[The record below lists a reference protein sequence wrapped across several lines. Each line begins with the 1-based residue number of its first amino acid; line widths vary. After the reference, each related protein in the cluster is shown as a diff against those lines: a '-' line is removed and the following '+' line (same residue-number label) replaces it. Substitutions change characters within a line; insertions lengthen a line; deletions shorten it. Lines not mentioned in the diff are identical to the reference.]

1 MYKQYFNF
9 SEYPF
14 SIAPDPHFMYMSARH
29 QEGLAHL
36 LYGINEGGGGVALT
50 GEVGTGKTTICH
62 CLLQDL
68 PKHVDIALILNP
80 KMNALEL
87 LATIC
92 DELAIDYNTSQISL
106 KNLVDALNQYL
117 LIAHAKGRRTVLL
130 IDEAQNLS
138 MEVLEQIR
146 LLTNLETSKSKLL
159 QIILVGQPELK
170 VLLRKQELRQLNQ
183 RITAR
188 YHLLPLSLAET
199 REYIRHRLYV
209 CNGDTELFKAGAIK
223 KVYQYSSGIPR
234 IINILCDRAL
244 LGAYATNSR
253 VITPGIINAAAR
265 ETLAPFGGLS
275 SRKLLLFT
283 LLLLSCAAF
292 GTFYY
297 KDLGRWISL
306 ASTNELVK
314 ELPKPS
320 AVTAVAKNKA
330 RVETKPS
337 ITPVVIQPAK
347 PVEKFDAWLANRD
360 LTLSAGIENALK
372 VWGQTPLVSGSADC
386 ASIQKQSFICVS
398 GSATWKDLISM
409 RRPVILEFASSDQS
423 NRYVLMTGIKQGQAL
438 FQFGQEVSFPVADVL
453 RYWNGRYLII
463 WKSPFPDVQAIY
475 PGQTSES
482 VLWLRQQLTANDG
495 IDEQASD
502 PRFFDG
508 DLIKR
513 VKAFQLQ
520 HHLTEDG
527 IAGTRTLFYLDNV
540 ASSSNSPRLIIAD

>member
-1 MYKQYFNF
+1 
-9 SEYPF
+9 
-14 SIAPDPHFMYMSARH
+14 MYMSARH

-36 LYGINEGGGGVALT
+36 LYGINEGGGFVALT

-68 PKHVDIALILNP
+68 PKHVDIAMILNP

-92 DELAIDYNTSQISL
+92 DELSIDYNTSQPSL

-159 QIILVGQPELK
+159 QIILVGQPELQW
-170 VLLRKQELRQLNQ
+170 LLRKQELRQLNQ

-188 YHLLPLSLAET
+188 YHLLSLSLAET

-209 CNGDTELFKAGAIK
+209 CNGDTELFKATAIK

-244 LGAYATNSR
+244 LGAYAHNVR
-253 VITPGIINAAAR
+253 VITPSIIDAAAR
-265 ETLAPFGGLS
+265 ETLAPFLGS
-275 SRKLLLFT
+275 RSRKILLLT
-283 LLLLSCAAF
+283 LLLLSCVAF
-292 GTFYY
+292 GLFYY
-297 KDLGRWISL
+297 KDMDHLVRL
-306 ASTNELVK
+306 ASTIDPVK
-314 ELPKPS
+314 QLSEPS
-320 AVTAVAKNKA
+320 VVMAAAKNTPP
-330 RVETKPS
+330 VETPPP
-337 ITPVVIQPAK
+337 IAVVAIQPAK
-347 PVEKFDAWLANRD
+347 AAEKFDDWLANPD
-360 LTLSAGIENALK
+360 LTLSAGIENALR
-372 VWGQTPLVSGSADC
+372 VWGQSPPVSGRADC
-386 ASIQKQSFICVS
+386 TSVQKQGFICVS

-409 RRPVILEFASSDQS
+409 RRPVILEFTSTDQS
-423 NRYVLMTGIKQGQAL
+423 KRYLLMTGIKQRQAI
-438 FQFGQEVSFPVADVL
+438 FQHGREVSFPVADVL

-463 WKSPFPDVQAIY
+463 WHSPFPNVQAIY
-475 PGQTSES
+475 PGQTSDD
-482 VLWLRQQLTANDG
+482 VFWLRRQLTANDG
-495 IDEQASD
+495 VDEQVSD
-502 PRFFDG
+502 PRFFDSG
-508 DLIKR
+508 LLKR

-527 IAGTRTLFYLDNV
+527 IAGTRTLFYLDNLT
-540 ASSSNSPRLIIAD
+540 SSPNSPRLIIAD

>member
-1 MYKQYFNF
+1 
-9 SEYPF
+9 
-14 SIAPDPHFMYMSARH
+14 MYMSGRH

-36 LYGINEGGGGVALT
+36 LYGINEGGGFVALT

-68 PKHVDIALILNP
+68 PKHVDIAMILNP

-92 DELAIDYNTSQISL
+92 DELSIDYNTSQPSL

-159 QIILVGQPELK
+159 QIILVGQPELQW
-170 VLLRKQELRQLNQ
+170 LLRKQELRQLNQ

-188 YHLLPLSLAET
+188 YHLLPLSLTET

-209 CNGDTELFKAGAIK
+209 CNGDTELFKATAIK

-244 LGAYATNSR
+244 LGAYAHNAR
-253 VITPGIINAAAR
+253 VITPSIIDAAAR
-265 ETLAPFGGLS
+265 ETLAPFRGS
-275 SRKLLLFT
+275 RSRKILQLT
-283 LLLLSCAAF
+283 LLLVSCVAF
-292 GTFYY
+292 GLFYF
-297 KDLGRWISL
+297 KDLDRWVRL
-306 ASTNELVK
+306 ASTIEPVK
-314 ELPKPS
+314 QLSEPS
-320 AVTAVAKNKA
+320 VVMAVAKNVPP
-330 RVETKPS
+330 VETSPP
-337 ITPVVIQPAK
+337 IAVVAIQPAK
-347 PVEKFDAWLANRD
+347 AAEKFDAWLVNPD
-360 LTLSAGIENALK
+360 LTLSEGIENALK
-372 VWGQTPLVSGSADC
+372 VWGQSPPDSGRADC
-386 ASIQKQSFICVS
+386 NSLQKLNFSCVS
-398 GSATWKDLISM
+398 GSATWKDLMSM
-409 RRPVILEFASSDQS
+409 RRPVILEFTSTDQS
-423 NRYVLMTGIKQGQAL
+423 KRYLLMTGIKQGQAI
-438 FQFGQEVSFPVADVL
+438 FQHGREVSFPVADVL

-463 WKSPFPDVQAIY
+463 WHSSLPNVQAIY
-475 PGQTSES
+475 PGQTSDD
-482 VLWLRQQLTANDG
+482 VLWLRQQLTTNDAV
-495 IDEQASD
+495 DEQVSD
-502 PRFFDG
+502 PRFFDSG
-508 DLIKR
+508 LLKR

-527 IAGTRTLFYLDNV
+527 IAGTRTLFYLDNLT
-540 ASSSNSPRLIIAD
+540 SSSNSPRLIIAD

>member
-1 MYKQYFNF
+1 
-9 SEYPF
+9 
-14 SIAPDPHFMYMSARH
+14 MYMSGRH

-36 LYGINEGGGGVALT
+36 LYGINEGGGFVALT
-50 GEVGTGKTTICH
+50 GEVGTGKTTLCH

-92 DELAIDYNTSQISL
+92 DELAIDYNTSHYSL

-170 VLLRKQELRQLNQ
+170 ELLRKQELRQLNQ

-244 LGAYATNSR
+244 LGAYANNSR
-253 VITPGIINAAAR
+253 IITPAIINAAAR

-283 LLLLSCAAF
+283 LLLLSCVAF
-292 GTFYY
+292 SMFYL
-297 KDLGRWISL
+297 KDLDPWVRLTSI
-306 ASTNELVK
+306 NEPGM

-320 AVTAVAKNKA
+320 EVTAFANDKA
-330 RVETKPS
+330 LVKTKPP
-337 ITPVVIQPAK
+337 ITPIVIQSAK
-347 PVEKFDAWLANRD
+347 SAEKFDAWLANRD

-372 VWGQTPLVSGSADC
+372 VWRQSPPVPGAADC
-386 ASIQKQSFICVS
+386 ATLQKQGFICVS
-398 GSATWKDLISM
+398 GSATWKDLMSIG
-409 RRPVILEFASSDQS
+409 RPAILEFVSTDQS
-423 NRYVLMTGIKQGQAL
+423 KHYVLMIGIKQDQAL
-438 FQFGQEVSFPVADVL
+438 FQFGQEVSFPIADVL

-463 WKSPFPDVQAIY
+463 WQSPFPEVQTIH
-475 PGQTSES
+475 PGQTSDD
-482 VLWLRQQLTANDG
+482 VLWLRRMLTANDG
-495 IDEQASD
+495 VDEQASD
-502 PRFFDG
+502 PRFFDN
-508 DLIKR
+508 DLLNR

-520 HHLTEDG
+520 HHLIEDG

-540 ASSSNSPRLIIAD
+540 ASSSNAPRLIIAD